1 MPTPIAVEIALTDE
15 ERDRLEAW
23 SRRPKTAQALALRSR
38 IVLGA
43 AEGLSNGEIAE
54 RERVSRPTVTKWRN
68 RFAERRLEGLLD
80 EPRPGRPRTVTDVQV
95 ESIVTTT
102 LESTPKDATHWST
115 RSLAAHLGVSQ
126 DAVWRT
132 WQAFSLQPHR
142 QEKFKLSTDPQ
153 FVEKVY
159 DICGLY
165 LNPPERAVVLCVDE
179 KSQIQALD
187 RTRPILP
194 MLPGTPERATHD
206 YKRHGTSSLY
216 AALDLATGKVIGSL
230 HNRHRA
236 IEFHKFLQK
245 IDREVPEHLAVHLV
259 LDNSS
264 THKTPKIRRW
274 LATHPRFIL
283 HFTPTSSSW
292 INLVERWFGELT
304 TKKLKRSAHTSV
316 PQLNKDI
323 RAWIETWNENPQPY
337 VWTKPAEQIL
347 DSIAR
352 YCQRI
357 NQTAH

>member
-1 MPTPIAVEIALTDE
+1 MPIPSAVVIELTDE
-15 ERDRLEAW
+15 ERSVLGSW
-23 SRRPKTAQALALRSR
+23 TRRHTSAQALALRAR
-38 IVLGA
+38 IVLA
-43 AEGLSNGEIAE
+43 AAGELTNGEIACSLG
-54 RERVSRPTVTKWRN
+54 VSRPTVTKWRN
-68 RFAERRLEGLLD
+68 RFSDRRLEGLLD
-80 EPRPGRPRTVTDVQV
+80 EPRPGRPRTVTDEQV
-95 ESIVTTT
+95 EQIVVTT
-102 LESTPKDATHWST
+102 LESVPKDATHWST

-132 WQAFSLQPHR
+132 WQAFCLQPWR

-194 MLPGTPERATHD
+194 MLPGTPQRATHD
-206 YKRHGTSSLY
+206 YQRHGTSSLY

-245 IDREVPEHLAVHLV
+245 IDREVPEHLDVHLV

-274 LATHPRFIL
+274 LAQHPRFIL

-292 INLVERWFGELT
+292 VNLVERWFGELT
-304 TKKLKRSAHTSV
+304 TKKLKRSAHISV
-316 PQLNKDI
+316 PQLNNDI
-323 RAWIETWNENPQPY
+323 RAWIKTWNENPRPY

-347 DSIAR
+347 ESIAR
-352 YCQRI
+352 YCKRI